1 MSDILPI
8 VLHPHQ
14 VLRQR
19 AVEVDDVTDD
29 IRTLLANM
37 LETLHKANGLG
48 LAAPQVNVSRRVVVI
63 EPEVE
68 GESGQRLPVAGSA
81 PLLMVNPAIVAA
93 SDEMI
98 ASEEG
103 CLSIPRVFDTIPRH
117 AWVKVGYLDQHGT
130 PREVEGEG
138 LLGRCLQHEIDH
150 LNGVLFVDHLS
161 RLKRDLLAKRYDKL
175 LGGFVEDAPYP
186 FLQEG

>member
-14 VLRQR
+14 ALRQKASPVADVSDEVR
-19 AVEVDDVTDD
+19 A
-29 IRTLLANM
+29 LLSNM
-37 LETLHKANGLG
+37 LDTLHGANGLG
-48 LAAPQVNVSRRVVVI
+48 LAAPQVDVNLRVVVI

-68 GESGQRLPVAGSA
+68 GEAGQRQPASGSQ
-81 PLLMVNPAIVAA
+81 PLLMVNPTLLAT

-98 ASEEG
+98 DSEEG

-138 LLGRCLQHEIDH
+138 LLGRCLQHELDH
-150 LNGVLFVDHLS
+150 LDGVLFIDHLS
-161 RLKRDLLAKRYDKL
+161 RLKRDLLVKRYDKGL
-175 LGGFVEDAPYP
+175 DTFVEDAPYP
-186 FLQEG
+186 FVQEG